1 MAHQPPYWQ
10 WCPMAGAAR
19 STKLAVD
26 QVDFGD
32 GYIHRLTR
40 GLNPIR
46 PSWSLQFPF
55 RNKIELAERDNFLRT
70 NASGGFWF
78 TPPDAVDDVFVYVDG
93 WAATVVDRTAGGDM
107 AGTLTVNMVQCYNP
121 QPQGVIPP

>member
-1 MAHQPPYWQ
+1 MPHQTPYWS
-10 WCPMAGAAR
+10 WCPMAGPQR
-19 STKLAVD
+19 STMLNVD

-40 GLNPIR
+40 GLNPVR

-55 RNKIELAERDNFLRT
+55 RNVDELDARDQFLRA

-78 TPPDAVDDVFVYVDG
+78 TPPDGLADVFVYVDT
-93 WAATVVDRTAGGDM
+93 WSATIIDRTAGGDM
-107 AGTLTVNMVQCYNP
+107 AGTLSVTMVQCFNP
-121 QPQGVIPP
+121 QPQGVIP